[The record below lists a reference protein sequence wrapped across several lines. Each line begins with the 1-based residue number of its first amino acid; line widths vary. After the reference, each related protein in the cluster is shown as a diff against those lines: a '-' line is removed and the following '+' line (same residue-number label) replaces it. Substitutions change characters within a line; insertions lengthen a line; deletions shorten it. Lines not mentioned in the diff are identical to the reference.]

1 MKIILAKTA
10 GFCMGVRRAVE
21 LALDAPSQYPQ
32 PIYTFGPL
40 IHNPQVLALFAEK
53 GVTVLEEIPEHGNG
67 TVLVRAH
74 GVPPSARRRLKE
86 AGFKVIN
93 ATCPRVIKV
102 QSIIKSHARKGYAV
116 IIVGD
121 EDHPE
126 VVGLLGYAGDRKYV
140 VNSLESLRELP
151 EFEHAIIVAQTTQ
164 NLREYGQMSA
174 WAAQERPHYKIFDT
188 ICDSTEK
195 RQAEVRRIAS
205 NVDAVVVVGGKNSGN
220 TQRLAAIVKAV
231 GKPAF
236 HVETE
241 SELDMEALAQVRRLG
256 ITAGA
261 STPSWI
267 IKRVLRTLEQIPI
280 KRGRGWRAFWLK
292 LQRYLLLTNI
302 YVALGAGCLAYA
314 ITRLQGLPAFYPS
327 VAVAVLYVM
336 SMHILNHLTGRAENK
351 YNDPDRAQFY
361 ARFKVPLIVMAVLA
375 GAFGLLSAYFMG
387 PFPFWG
393 LVFMSFLGLTY
404 NLRIVPCRLTPKP
417 GFRSLRSFPG
427 SKTILIALA
436 WGVVTAALP
445 ALAARH
451 NGILTG
457 VVAFVWATGL
467 VFCRT
472 AFFDILD
479 VQGDRI
485 VGKETI
491 PILIGPKRAFKLLK
505 GVLVA
510 EIIVLPVS
518 AACGVIHPVA
528 YALVLPPLLLLV
540 LVSSHER
547 GNMLPGMRME
557 FRVESLFVLSGVL
570 ALILTLLSGIWA
582 GSGLA

>member
-1 MKIILAKTA
+1 MKIVVAKTA

-21 LALDAPSQYPQ
+21 LALDAPALYPE

-53 GVTVLEEIPEHGNG
+53 GVSVLNQIPERATG

-74 GVPPSARRRLKE
+74 GIPPEARRQLK
-86 AGFKVIN
+86 ASGFKVIN

-121 EDHPE
+121 QDHPE
-126 VVGLLGYAGDRKYV
+126 VVGLLGYAGKQKHV
-140 VNSLESLRELP
+140 VASLQDLKALP
-151 EFEHAIIVAQTTQ
+151 EYRQAIIVAQTTQ
-164 NLREYGQMSA
+164 NLREYEQIQT
-174 WAAQERPHYKIFDT
+174 WAARRRPHYKIFHT

-195 RQAEVRRIAS
+195 RQAEVRRIAKE
-205 NVDAVVVVGGKNSGN
+205 VEAVLVVGGKNSGN

-231 GKPAF
+231 GKPVY

-241 SELDMEALAQVRRLG
+241 EELDTEALAQVKSLG

-267 IKRVLRTLEQIPI
+267 IKRVLRSVEQIPI
-280 KRGRGWRAFWLK
+280 KRGRGWLSFWLK

-314 ITRLQGLPAFYPS
+314 AVKLQGLPERYAAL
-327 VAVAVLYVM
+327 AVAVLYVM
-336 SMHILNHLTGRAENK
+336 SMHILNHLTGRAENI

-361 ARFKVPLIVMAVLA
+361 ARFKIPLTVMAVAA
-375 GAFGLLSAYFMG
+375 GALGLVAAGFAG
-387 PFPFWG
+387 PLPFWG
-393 LVFMSFLGLTY
+393 LFFMSFLGLTY
-404 NLRIVPCRLTPKP
+404 NLRIIPCRLTPRLK
-417 GFRSLRSFPG
+417 FRSLRSFPG

-436 WGVVTAALP
+436 WGVVTAGLP
-445 ALAARH
+445 ALAAGKS
-451 NGILTG
+451 GIWSGIST
-457 VVAFVWATGL
+457 FIWASGL

-505 GVLVA
+505 GLLIA
-510 EIIVLPVS
+510 ELALPS
-518 AACGVIHPVA
+518 LAALAGIMQPLAFFLMV
-528 YALVLPPLLLLV
+528 PPLLLFMI
-540 LVSSHER
+540 VSAHEQ
-547 GNMLPGMRME
+547 GNMLPGIRME
-557 FRVESLFVLSGVL
+557 FRVESLFVLSGIL
-570 ALILTLLSGIWA
+570 AATYSLLIPA
-582 GSGLA
+582 

>member
-1 MKIILAKTA
+1 MKITVAKTA

-21 LALDAPSQYPQ
+21 LALDAPSQYPE

-53 GVTVLEEIPEHGNG
+53 GVKVLEKIPEQGSG

-74 GVPPSARRRLKE
+74 GIPPGTRQRLKD

-126 VVGLLGYAGDRKYV
+126 VAGLLGYAGEQKHV
-140 VNSLESLRELP
+140 VASLAALKALP

-164 NLREYGQMSA
+164 NLREYKQIKA
-174 WAAQERPHYKIFDT
+174 WATRERPHYKLFST

-195 RQAEVRRIAS
+195 RQAEVRRIAKE
-205 NVDAVVVVGGKNSGN
+205 VDAVVVVGGKNSGN

-231 GKPAF
+231 GKPAY

-241 SELDMEALAQVRRLG
+241 DELDTDALARVKNLG
-256 ITAGA
+256 VTAGA

-267 IKRVLRTLEQIPI
+267 IKRVLRTVEQIPI

-292 LQRYLLLTNI
+292 AQRYMLLTNV

-314 ITRLQGLPAFYPS
+314 SIKLQGLPAFYPAT
-327 VAVAVLYVM
+327 AVAVLYVM
-336 SMHILNHLTGRAENK
+336 SMHILNHLTGRAENT

-361 ARFKVPLIVMAVLA
+361 ARYKKLLTTMAVAA
-375 GAFGLLSAYFMG
+375 GALGLVAAYHMG
-387 PFPFWG
+387 PLPFWG
-393 LVFMSFLGLTY
+393 LFFMSFLGLTY
-404 NLRIVPCRLTPKP
+404 NLRIVPYRLAPRLQLRSV
-417 GFRSLRSFPG
+417 RSLPG

-436 WGVVTAALP
+436 WGVVTAGLP
-445 ALAARH
+445 ALAAQKSEVWA
-451 NGILTG
+451 GII
-457 VVAFVWATGL
+457 AFLWATGF

-479 VQGDRI
+479 MQGDRI

-491 PILIGPKRAFKLLK
+491 PILIGPQRAFKLLK
-505 GVLVA
+505 GLLVA
-510 EIIVLPVS
+510 QAVLLLLAGLAGILKPL
-518 AACGVIHPVA
+518 ALPLVI
-528 YALVLPPLLLLV
+528 PPLLLFMV
-540 LVSSHER
+540 VSAHER
-547 GNMLPGMRME
+547 GNMLPGIRME
-557 FRVESLFVLSGVL
+557 FRVESLLVLSGVL
-570 ALILTLLSGIWA
+570 ALVWSALFRLYVA
-582 GSGLA
+582 

>member
-1 MKIILAKTA
+1 MKIVVAKTA

-21 LALDAPSQYPQ
+21 MALDAPAQYPE

-40 IHNPQVLALFAEK
+40 IHNPQVLTLFAEK
-53 GVTVLEEIPEHGNG
+53 GVTVLGEIPEHGTG

-74 GVPPSARRRLKE
+74 GIPPGARKQLKQ

-116 IIVGD
+116 IIIGD
-121 EDHPE
+121 QDHPE
-126 VVGLLGYAGDRKYV
+126 VVGLLGYGGYQKHV
-140 VNSLESLRELP
+140 VASLEALKVLP
-151 EFEHAIIVAQTTQ
+151 EFERAIIVAQTTQ
-164 NLREYGQMSA
+164 NLREYEHIKA
-174 WAAQERPHYKIFDT
+174 WAARKRPHYKIFDT

-195 RQAEVRRIAS
+195 RQAEVRRIARE
-205 NVDAVVVVGGKNSGN
+205 VDAVLVVGGKNSGN

-231 GKPAF
+231 GKPAY

-241 SELDMEALAQVRRLG
+241 EDLDTEALARIKNLG

-267 IKRVLRTLEQIPI
+267 IKRVLRSVEQIPI
-280 KRGRGWRAFWLK
+280 KRGRSWLSFWLK
-292 LQRYLLLTNI
+292 LQRYLLLTNV
-302 YVALGAGCLAYA
+302 YVASGAGCLAYA
-314 ITRLQGLPAFYPS
+314 AAKLQGVPASYS
-327 VAVAVLYVM
+327 AMAVAVLYVM

-351 YNDPDRAQFY
+351 YNDPDRARFY
-361 ARFKVPLIVMAVLA
+361 ARYKTTLSVMAVAA
-375 GAFGLLSAYFMG
+375 GALGLVAAYLMG

-393 LVFMSFLGLTY
+393 LFLMSFLGLTY
-404 NLRIVPCRLTPKP
+404 HLRIVPYSLVPRIK
-417 GFRSLRSFPG
+417 FRSLRSFPG

-436 WGVVTAALP
+436 WGMVTAGLS
-445 ALAARH
+445 ALAA
-451 NGILTG
+451 GASGAWAGVLT
-457 VVAFVWATGL
+457 FVWATGL

-505 GVLVA
+505 GLLIAETALLLLAGLTGITDMLAWVL
-510 EIIVLPVS
+510 II
-518 AACGVIHPVA
+518 
-528 YALVLPPLLLLV
+528 PPLLLLFIV
-540 LVSSHER
+540 TAHEH
-547 GNMLPGMRME
+547 GNMLPGIRME
-557 FRVESLFVLSGVL
+557 FRVESLFVLSGLL
-570 ALILTLLSGIWA
+570 AFVCSYILS
-582 GSGLA
+582 

>member
-1 MKIILAKTA
+1 MKIVVAKTA

-21 LALDAPSQYPQ
+21 LALDAPAQYPE

-53 GVTVLEEIPEHGNG
+53 GVTVLEEIPEHGTG

-74 GVPPSARRRLKE
+74 GIPPGTRRRLKE

-102 QSIIKSHARKGYAV
+102 QSIIKSHASKGHAV
-116 IIVGD
+116 IIIGD
-121 EDHPE
+121 QDHPE
-126 VVGLLGYAGDRKYV
+126 VVGLLGYAGEQKFV
-140 VNSLESLRELP
+140 VASLEALKALP
-151 EFEHAIIVAQTTQ
+151 EFERAIIVAQTTQ
-164 NLREYGQMSA
+164 NLREYKQIKA
-174 WAAQERPHYKIFDT
+174 WAAQERPHYKIFHT

-195 RQAEVRRIAS
+195 RQAEVRRIARE
-205 NVDAVVVVGGKNSGN
+205 VDAVLVVGGRNSGN
-220 TQRLAAIVKAV
+220 TQRLAAIVHAV

-241 SELDMEALAQVRRLG
+241 DELDTEALAQVRNLG

-267 IKRVLRTLEQIPI
+267 IKRVLRTVEQIPI
-280 KRGRGWRAFWLK
+280 KRGRGWRSFWLN

-302 YVALGAGCLAYA
+302 YVAMGAGCLAYA
-314 ITRLQGLPAFYPS
+314 AIKLQGLPTSYA
-327 VAVAVLYVM
+327 AMAAAVLYVI
-336 SMHILNHLTGRAENK
+336 SMHILNHLTGRAENR

-361 ARFKVPLIVMAVLA
+361 ARFKRALTVMAVGA
-375 GAFGLLSAYFMG
+375 GAVGLVAAYYMG
-387 PFPFWG
+387 PLPFWG
-393 LVFMSFLGLTY
+393 LLFMSFLGLTY
-404 NLRIVPCRLTPKP
+404 NLRIVPYRLAPRLK
-417 GFRSLRSFPG
+417 FRSLRSFPG

-436 WGVVTAALP
+436 WGVVTAGLP
-445 ALAARH
+445 ALAAQKGGIWT
-451 NGILTG
+451 GILT
-457 VVAFVWATGL
+457 FIWASGF

-491 PILIGPKRAFKLLK
+491 PILIGPKRAFNLLK
-505 GVLVA
+505 GLLAAEVA
-510 EIIVLPVS
+510 
-518 AACGVIHPVA
+518 
-528 YALVLPPLLLLV
+528 LLLLAGLAGILKPLAFF
-540 LVSSHER
+540 LVIPPLFLYMIVTAHEH
-547 GNMLPGMRME
+547 GSMLPGIRME
-557 FRVESLFVLSGVL
+557 FRVESLFVLSGLL
-570 ALILTLLSGIWA
+570 AFLCAFVFQIS
-582 GSGLA
+582 SS